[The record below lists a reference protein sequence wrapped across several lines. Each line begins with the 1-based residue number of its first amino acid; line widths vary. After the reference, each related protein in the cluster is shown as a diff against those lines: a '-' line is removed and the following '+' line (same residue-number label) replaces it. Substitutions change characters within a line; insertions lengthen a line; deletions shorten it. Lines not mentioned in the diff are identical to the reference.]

1 MRKQVLEGIK
11 VADFS
16 WVVVGPVVTRC
27 LADFGATVI
36 RIESATTPDILR
48 VSPPFKDNLSGL
60 NRSAYFANYGANK
73 YSLSL
78 NLKHPKGPAVAKR
91 LVAWADVVCESFTP
105 GTMADLGLSYD
116 NLKKIKPEIIMLST
130 CNLGQTGPLAQ
141 QPGFG
146 TQLVSLAGL
155 THLSGWPDRLP
166 AQPYGAYTDFIAPR
180 FAIAGIVAALDYRRR
195 TGRGQHLDVSQL
207 ETAIQFLAP
216 VMLDY
221 TVNGQ
226 EWIRSGNRCP
236 QAAPHGVY
244 PCCGEDRW
252 CAIAVSTDEEWQSL
266 CQVIGQPALAKEPG
280 FATLLGRLEKS
291 RLIDRF
297 IEEWTINHSAEE
309 VMLKLQEAGVPA
321 GAVLNGRDLFEN
333 PQLNERGFY
342 KELNHPEIGP
352 HHYPSA
358 PFKLSRTP
366 AEPETPAPCLGQ
378 HNEYVYRQ
386 ILGMSDAEFVQLLNE
401 GVFE

>member
-252 CAIAVSTDEEWQSL
+252 CAIAVSNDQEWQVL
-266 CQVIGQPALAKEPG
+266 CRTIGHTELEHDPRFDTLANRKQNEDELDEIIG
-280 FATLLGRLEKS
+280 L
-291 RLIDRF
+291 
-297 IEEWTINHSAEE
+297 WTREHQAEE
-309 VMLKLQEAGVPA
+309 VMHLLQGAGVA
-321 GAVLNGRDLFEN
+321 CGVVETGQDIHED
-333 PQLNERGFY
+333 PQLSHRNHLQM
-342 KELNHPEIGP
+342 LNHPEIGL
-352 HHYPSA
+352 HSYDTQS
-358 PFKLSRTP
+358 FQLS
-366 AEPETPAPCLGQ
+366 ETPARLERPGPCLGE
-378 HNEYVYRQ
+378 HNEYVCKDF
-386 ILGMSDAEFVQLLNE
+386 LGMSDEEFLTLLNE

>member
-27 LADFGATVI
+27 LADFGATVV
-36 RIESATTPDILR
+36 RIESATNPDILR
-48 VSPPFKDNLSGL
+48 VSPPFKDGLPGL
-60 NRSAYFANYGANK
+60 NRSAYFANYNANK

-78 NLKHPKGPAVAKR
+78 NLKHPKGPAVARR
-91 LVAWADVVCESFTP
+91 LVTWADVVCESFTP

-116 NLKKIKPEIIMLST
+116 NLKKMKPEIIMLST

-146 TQLVSLAGL
+146 TQLVSWAGL
-155 THLSGWPDRLP
+155 THLSGWPDRVP
-166 AQPYGAYTDFIAPR
+166 AQPYGAYTDFIAPH

-195 TGRGQHLDVSQL
+195 TGKGQHLDISQL

-221 TVNGQ
+221 SVNGQ
-226 EWIRSGNRCP
+226 VWIRSGNRCI

-244 PCCGEDRW
+244 PCRGEDRW
-252 CAIAVSTDEEWQSL
+252 CAIAVSNDQEWQVL
-266 CQVIGQPALAKEPG
+266 CRTIGHSELEHDPRFDTLANRKQNEDE
-280 FATLLGRLEKS
+280 LD
-291 RLIDRF
+291 RLIGL
-297 IEEWTINHSAEE
+297 WTREHQVED
-309 VMLKLQEAGVPA
+309 VMHLLQGAGVA
-321 GAVLNGRDLFEN
+321 CGIVENGKDIHED
-333 PQLNERGFY
+333 PQLQHRHHLQA
-342 KELNHPEIGP
+342 LNHPEIGL
-352 HHYPSA
+352 HSYDTQS
-358 PFKLSRTP
+358 FQLS
-366 AEPETPAPCLGQ
+366 ETPARLERPGPCLGE
-378 HNEYVYRQ
+378 HNEYVCKDF
-386 ILGMSDAEFVQLLNE
+386 LGMSDEEFVTLLNE

>member
-195 TGRGQHLDVSQL
+195 TGKGQHLDVSQL

-252 CAIAVSTDEEWQSL
+252 CAIAVSNDQEWQVL
-266 CQVIGQPALAKEPG
+266 CRTIGHTELEHDPRFDTLANRKQNEDELDEIIG
-280 FATLLGRLEKS
+280 L
-291 RLIDRF
+291 
-297 IEEWTINHSAEE
+297 WTREHQAEE
-309 VMLKLQEAGVPA
+309 VMHLLQGAGVA
-321 GAVLNGRDLFEN
+321 CGVVETGQDIHED
-333 PQLNERGFY
+333 PQLSHRNHLQM
-342 KELNHPEIGP
+342 LNHPEIGL
-352 HHYPSA
+352 HSYDTQS
-358 PFKLSRTP
+358 FQLS
-366 AEPETPAPCLGQ
+366 ETPARLERPGPCLGE
-378 HNEYVYRQ
+378 HNEYVCKDF
-386 ILGMSDAEFVQLLNE
+386 LGMSDEEFLTLLNE